1 MKKLLFF
8 AVALLATFQMMQAQN
23 LETGSSLINFG
34 IGVGGHY
41 GVYNSYT
48 SQTPAIGLSYDY
60 GFKEGVG
67 PGLITLGGYV
77 GFKKLT
83 YKSSDYYDY
92 GYNQNFYYKWTWTYF
107 IVGARGTYQ
116 YSVSDKFDV
125 YGGLLLSMN
134 FSSFKNESNDPY
146 WNNYNYN
153 YGGSNLGLTA
163 FCGARYG
170 FTENLGAFA
179 ELGYGISYLTLGIGY
194 KL

>member
-23 LETGSSLINFG
+23 LETGNSLINFG

-41 GVYNSYT
+41 GVYSSYT
-48 SQTPAIGLSYDY
+48 SQTPAFGLSYDY

-77 GFKKLT
+77 GYKSLT
-83 YKSSDYYDY
+83 YKYDY
-92 GYNQNFYYKWTWTYF
+92 TYNQSLYYKWTWTYF

-116 YSVSDKFDV
+116 YSVSDKFDL

-134 FSSFKNESNDPY
+134 FSKFKHESNDPDY
-146 WNNYNYN
+146 YNYNYN
-153 YGGSNLGLTA
+153 YSESGSNLGLTL
-163 FCGARYG
+163 FGGARYG
-170 FTENLGAFA
+170 FTENIGAFA